1 MKESHLTCMRRP
13 DNGIGGPCQRSDGHD
28 GPCAH
33 PIAGPAF
40 PSPQEAE
47 AILGMVAQHSRAN
60 AATNEQ
66 LAAWLIHYSDD
77 LPMGSLESDMLE
89 ACADR
94 LFPGIL
100 QKIANES
107 CCYQCSTKFGDG
119 PVISMYDVQFCS
131 KECQL
136 EYENEYADGTDLL
149 EFGREP

>member
-1 MKESHLTCMRRP
+1 MNIHNRMVPCMKNPL
-13 DNGIGGPCQRSDGHD
+13 DGVGGLCQRIHGHD

-33 PIAGPAF
+33 PHF
-40 PSPQEAE
+40 PSPEQAE
-47 AILGMVAQHSRAN
+47 AILGMVKQASDAN

-77 LPMGSLESDMLE
+77 LPMGSLASDMFE

-107 CCYQCSTKFGDG
+107 CCYQCSAKFGDG

-131 KECQL
+131 KECQM
-136 EYENEYADGTDLL
+136 EYENEHADGTDLM
-149 EFGREP
+149 EYGAEP